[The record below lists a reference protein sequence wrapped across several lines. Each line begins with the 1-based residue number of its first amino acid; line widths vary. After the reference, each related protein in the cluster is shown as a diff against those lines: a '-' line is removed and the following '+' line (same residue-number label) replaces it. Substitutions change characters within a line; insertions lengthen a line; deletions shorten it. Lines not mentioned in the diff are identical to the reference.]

1 MRCGY
6 CVNPSEKTVMR
17 RQQAKET
24 AASKQQRAED
34 TAALISQIN
43 AFERI
48 YGPSADIELRRKRA
62 LVEEEELQ
70 GEFSE
75 QGEFSLN
82 SLVGTAAAT
91 EVFHNPLQ
99 RSPMRDC
106 VLCSLTVDKNV
117 LLTPETTAEEIS
129 EPSSLDLNDVTLN
142 GKDDEGSVLPGP
154 EQIFGSETLQA
165 GIRSLCTKYQSIF
178 SSKVRDTPALV
189 APLEIEIEE
198 GSVWRIPASRRGP
211 RPQSPEKM
219 IILKE
224 MIESLLRLNVIRVS
238 RAESASQ
245 VLLVVKKNTTKL
257 RFCID
262 YRELNEISKSDSW
275 PIPNIGQLLNRIG
288 DKQAKF
294 FAVMDLTSGYHQ
306 APLSE
311 ASKKFTAFVTP
322 FGLFEWNRVP
332 MGLKAAG
339 SYFQRTMCHTVLAGL
354 ILDICEC
361 YLDDVITFG
370 DSEEAFLANLE
381 AVFTRLQ
388 AYNVT
393 LNPAKCRFGMS
404 EIEYVGHVINENGL
418 TFTRDKLDSVV
429 KFPKPVYQKEM
440 KSFLGL
446 ANYFKL
452 HIRNHSDIVE
462 PPNAAVNPYRIYPSD
477 G

>member
-1 MRCGY
+1 MTNVDLIVGLQTTLANDLVSKTLAPHGQRYKQSRTDRHEVTPTECPTTSTMRCGY

-62 LVEEEELQ
+62 LVEEEELCSQPQ
-70 GEFSE
+70 GESVVP
-75 QGEFSLN
+75 LN
-82 SLVGTAAAT
+82 SLVGTVAT
-91 EVFHNPLQ
+91 NEVFHNPLQ

-129 EPSSLDLNDVTLN
+129 EPSSLDLTDVTLN

-224 MIESLLRLNVIRVS
+224 MIESLLRLIVIRDSKQQGHTSKELCATPSS
-238 RAESASQ
+238 R
-245 VLLVVKKNTTKL
+245 
-257 RFCID
+257 
-262 YRELNEISKSDSW
+262 
-275 PIPNIGQLLNRIG
+275 G
-288 DKQAKF
+288 
-294 FAVMDLTSGYHQ
+294 
-306 APLSE
+306 
-311 ASKKFTAFVTP
+311 
-322 FGLFEWNRVP
+322 
-332 MGLKAAG
+332 
-339 SYFQRTMCHTVLAGL
+339 
-354 ILDICEC
+354 
-361 YLDDVITFG
+361 
-370 DSEEAFLANLE
+370 
-381 AVFTRLQ
+381 
-388 AYNVT
+388 
-393 LNPAKCRFGMS
+393 
-404 EIEYVGHVINENGL
+404 
-418 TFTRDKLDSVV
+418 
-429 KFPKPVYQKEM
+429 
-440 KSFLGL
+440 
-446 ANYFKL
+446 
-452 HIRNHSDIVE
+452 
-462 PPNAAVNPYRIYPSD
+462 
-477 G
+477 